1 MCKHLVSLVYKK
13 RAGSSVRKAV
23 LGYMADRASEDGEGI
38 YTSKGRIARET
49 EFSHSAVKKAI
60 REFVSEGLA
69 VVTGER
75 KHANGTTT
83 IYALKKAAIEALPDL
98 QKGTTSCVTP
108 SSENPGA
115 EKPRHPRTPTPALGA
130 PHPGTEC
137 PQTTLN
143 HLEPPK
149 EDQSSSDP
157 CVSFEDFWE
166 AWPLGRVGK
175 KKAKEAFGRL
185 SKQNKQGATDGA
197 RDWAAK
203 WQQQN
208 PTASPVHPT
217 TYLNGHRWNDQFS
230 VPDGPKSRW
239 EKLAAGG
246 P

>member
-115 EKPRHPRTPTPALGA
+115 
-130 PHPGTEC
+130 
-137 PQTTLN
+137 
-143 HLEPPK
+143 
-149 EDQSSSDP
+149 QSSSDP